1 MKHTFVV
8 NAEARNDQGK
18 GASRRL
24 RREGKVPAVLYG
36 GNDGAQ
42 SLSIGQNELRNH
54 LKTEAFYSAIL
65 NLNIG
70 GTQQQVVLKDLQR
83 HPARHDDIVHLDLYR
98 ILADKMLRRNVP
110 LHFVS
115 FEACPGIKVEGGVI
129 EHLHNEV
136 EVECLPK
143 DLPEFIEVDCS
154 AMKLNDTIHLSQLVL
169 PEGVKSASLQR
180 GKDDGVVAIHSP
192 KIAAEVVV
200 DAAATTEVPAANQKA
215 PAAAAAAPAGK
226 GAAAGKAA
234 PAKAAA
240 PAAKAP
246 AKKK

>member
-24 RREGKVPAVLYG
+24 RREGKVPAVIYG
-36 GNDGAQ
+36 GNDAAQALSVGAND
-42 SLSIGQNELRNH
+42 LKNH
-54 LKTEAFYSAIL
+54 LKAEAFYSAIL
-65 NLNIG
+65 VLKLNG
-70 GTQQQVVLKDLQR
+70 VEQQVVLKDLQR
-83 HPARHDDIVHLDLYR
+83 HPLRDQDILHLDFYR
-98 ILADKMLRRNVP
+98 ILADKLLRRNVP
-110 LHFVS
+110 LHFVG
-115 FEACPGIKVEGGVI
+115 FEACPGIKLEGGVL

-154 AMKLNDTIHLSQLVL
+154 AMKLDETIHLSQLVL
-169 PEGVKSASLQR
+169 PEGVKSASLLR
-180 GKDDGVVAIHSP
+180 GHDDGVIAVHAP

-200 DAAATTEVPAANQKA
+200 DPAAATDVPAANQKVD
-215 PAAAAAAPAGK
+215 PKAAAAAKGGKAP
-226 GAAAGKAA
+226 AGKAA
-234 PAKAAA
+234 PAA

>member
-36 GNDGAQ
+36 GNDGAKA
-42 SLSIGQNELRNH
+42 LSVGANDLKNH

-65 NLNIG
+65 KLKLDG
-70 GTQQQVVLKDLQR
+70 VEQQVVLKDLQR
-83 HPARHDDIVHLDLYR
+83 HPLRTHDILHLDFYR
-98 ILADKMLRRNVP
+98 ILADKLLRRNVP
-110 LHFVS
+110 LHYVGS
-115 FEACPGIKVEGGVI
+115 EIAPGVKTEGGML
-129 EHLHNEV
+129 EHLLNEI

-143 DLPEFIEVDCS
+143 DLPEFVEVNVS
-154 AMKLNDTIHLSQLVL
+154 EMKLGDTVHIAQLAL
-169 PEGVKSASLQR
+169 PEGVKAVASIR
-180 GKDDGVVAIHSP
+180 GEDPAVASCHVIVVEEEP
-192 KIAAEVVV
+192 VV
-200 DAAATTEVPAANQKA
+200 DPAAATDVPAANQKVD
-215 PAAAAAAPAGK
+215 PKAAAAATKGGKAP
-226 GAAAGKAA
+226 AGKAA
-234 PAKAAA
+234 PAA

>member
-24 RREGKVPAVLYG
+24 RRQGKVPAVLYG
-36 GNDGAQ
+36 GNDAAL
-42 SLSIGQNELRNH
+42 SLSIGANDLKNH

-65 NLNIG
+65 KLKIDG
-70 GTQQQVVLKDLQR
+70 KEQQVVLKDLQR
-83 HPARHDDIVHLDLYR
+83 HPLRDHDILHLDFYR
-98 ILADKMLRRNVP
+98 ILADKLLRRNVP
-110 LHFVS
+110 LHFVGY
-115 FEACPGIKVEGGVI
+115 EACPGIKLEGGAL

-154 AMKLNDTIHLSQLVL
+154 AMKLDDTIHLSQLVL
-169 PEGVKSASLQR
+169 PEGVKSASLIR
-180 GKDDGVVAIHSP
+180 GNDDGVIAIHAP
-192 KIAAEVVV
+192 KIAAEVVA
-200 DAAATTEVPAANQKA
+200 DPAATTEVPAANQKVD
-215 PAAAAAAPAGK
+215 PK
-226 GAAAGKAA
+226 AAAGKAPAGGKAA
-234 PAKAAA
+234 PAA